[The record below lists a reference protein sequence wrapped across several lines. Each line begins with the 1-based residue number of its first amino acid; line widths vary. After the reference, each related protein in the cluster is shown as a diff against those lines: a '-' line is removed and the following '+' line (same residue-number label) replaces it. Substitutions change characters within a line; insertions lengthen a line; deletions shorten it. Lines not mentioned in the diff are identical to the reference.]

1 MLFYVAVLFLFLNQL
16 KDVYTFTFAA
26 CIKGTQPVNLPILS
40 PLNLSLL
47 PRGVK
52 VGGTQV
58 ILTPHSGQRL
68 HP

>member
-16 KDVYTFTFAA
+16 KDVYYCYVW

-40 PLNLSLL
+40 PLSLSLL

-52 VGGTQV
+52 VSGTQV
-58 ILTPHSGQRL
+58 ILTPHSGQRP